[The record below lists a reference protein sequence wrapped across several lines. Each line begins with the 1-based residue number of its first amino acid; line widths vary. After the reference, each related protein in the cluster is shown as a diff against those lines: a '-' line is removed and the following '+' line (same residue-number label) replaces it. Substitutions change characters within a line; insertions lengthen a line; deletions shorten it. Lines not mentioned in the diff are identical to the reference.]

1 MRVKI
6 CGITQLKQAQ
16 AIADLGIDLLGF
28 ICFPPSP
35 RYLNPEGIKDIIR
48 SLPSQVQSVG
58 VFVDVPRETI
68 GDIVRETG
76 LTAVQLHGHESPEFC
91 LRLREYLTNL
101 EIIKAVRV
109 KDANSL
115 LGLEIYSSSID
126 TLLLDAYTPNSYGG
140 TGQTI
145 ALSQLQSFRSPLP
158 WLLAGGLTPENVVEV
173 LNQVQP
179 DGIDLSS
186 GVERSPGDKDI
197 DRVALLLEQLRDY
210 GFRN

>member
-1 MRVKI
+1 
-6 CGITQLKQAQ
+6 
-16 AIADLGIDLLGF
+16 
-28 ICFPPSP
+28 
-35 RYLNPEGIKDIIR
+35 
-48 SLPSQVQSVG
+48 
-58 VFVDVPRETI
+58 VDVPRETI